1 MITPTNGDPVGFVLA
16 FAFGFVV
23 AMPED
28 ITAGPSNGPWLTPP

>member
-16 FAFGFVV
+16 FGFVV

-28 ITAGPSNGPWLTPP
+28 MTAGPSNGLRLTPP